1 MHNPESLSS
10 DMVDL
15 IRVLTRFRVLNDR
28 STVQVVAGRAVY
40 RTSGGGQG
48 GLPYKWWRAGRS
60 TVQVV
65 AGRVSN
71 MIISSSTA
79 GNKSVFLTKS
89 TQSYSFCLM
98 VNFLLMSYHD
108 HASCSKLSI

>member
-28 STVQVVAGRAVY
+28 STVQVVAGRVPPYKWWRAGRSTVQVVAGRAVY

-48 GLPYKWWRAGRS
+48 GLPYKWWRAGL
-60 TVQVV
+60 V
-65 AGRVSN
+65 
-71 MIISSSTA
+71 I
-79 GNKSVFLTKS
+79 
-89 TQSYSFCLM
+89 
-98 VNFLLMSYHD
+98 
-108 HASCSKLSI
+108 